1 MKTLAYLTLFVISLV
16 SGVKIKTATK
26 TKTECGC
33 NCGCDCDK

>member
-26 TKTECGC
+26 TKTKTECK
-33 NCGCDCDK
+33 NGCDCDK